1 MEANTKQHTI
11 RLTGTRAQGAR
22 IPAPVLRDLTGIL
35 VDGARGAVRLRVEGR
50 SFARGSIP
58 TWLMNAADFDVVG
71 IEKGSTVVTIEAPRL
86 IDVAP
91 ALFQQQH
98 LFHPFDAS
106 RTAIDL
112 LEESIAEAVGGQL
125 DTELYDQPLL
135 AKMKEFDRV
144 LSAGYQDIELGGAP
158 TDAPVVVRAE
168 TVGVVDQLLHKT
180 PQPQSVR
187 VSGRLDLIRY
197 SDRMFVLVMADGQ
210 SIKGVAEGIAATK
223 LAELF
228 GSDVTVAGT
237 AVFRPAGRILRLEAD
252 DVEAAGDDSAVWSR
266 MPTPLFR
273 SLDSTELRRPQGPRS
288 GVNAIFGRWPGEESD
303 EEFAAAVEAL
313 S

>member
-1 MEANTKQHTI
+1 M
-11 RLTGTRAQGAR
+11 R
-22 IPAPVLRDLTGIL
+22 IPAGVLRDLTGIL

-58 TWLMNAADFDVVG
+58 KWLTDAADFDVIG
-71 IEKGSTVVTIEAPRL
+71 IREGSTVVVMEAPQL
-86 IDVAP
+86 VDVAP

-112 LEESIAEAVGGQL
+112 LEESIAEAAGGQL

-144 LSAGYQDIELGGAP
+144 LSAGYHHVELGDTASS
-158 TDAPVVVRAE
+158 PVVIRADTVR
-168 TVGVVDQLLHKT
+168 VVDQLLHKT

-197 SDRMFVLVMADGQ
+197 SDRMFVLAMDDGQ
-210 SIKGVAEGIAATK
+210 SIKGVAEGVAAAK

-228 GSDVTVAGT
+228 GCNVTVTGT

-252 DVEAAGDDSAVWSR
+252 DLEPAGEDGAVWSH
-266 MPTPLFR
+266 MPIPLFR
-273 SLDSTELRRPQGPRS
+273 SLDTVELRRPQGPRS

-303 EEFAAAVEAL
+303 EEFAAAIEAL

>member
-1 MEANTKQHTI
+1 
-11 RLTGTRAQGAR
+11 
-22 IPAPVLRDLTGIL
+22 VLRDLTSIL

-50 SFARGSIP
+50 SFARGSVP
-58 TWLMNAADFDVVG
+58 SWLANATDFDVVG
-71 IEKGSTVVTIEAPRL
+71 IERGSTVISIEAPPL
-86 IDVAP
+86 AEVAP
-91 ALFQQQH
+91 DLFQQQH

-112 LEESIAEAVGGQL
+112 LEESVAEAARGHL

-144 LSAGYQDIELGGAP
+144 LSAGYQVIELSGAAG
-158 TDAPVVVRAE
+158 APVVIRPD
-168 TVGVVDQLLHKT
+168 TVSTVDQLLNKT
-180 PQPQSVR
+180 PHPQSVR

-197 SDRMFVLVMADGQ
+197 SDRMFVLAMADGQ
-210 SIKGVAEGIAATK
+210 SIKGVAEGIAAAK

-228 GSDVTVAGT
+228 GCNVTVAGT

-252 DVEAAGDDSAVWSR
+252 DLEPADEGSAVWSR
-266 MPTPLFR
+266 VPTPLFH
-273 SLDSTELRRPQGPRS
+273 SIEVAELRRPQGPRS
-288 GVNAIFGRWPGEESD
+288 GVNAIFGRWPGDESD